1 MVHLNDKCTVPCF
14 YEVLGINK
22 KYKYI
27 IIKQKY
33 IFSVRNCVL

>member
-1 MVHLNDKCTVPCF
+1 MAHLIKCIVPCF
-14 YEVLGINK
+14 YVVLGINK

-33 IFSVRNCVL
+33 IFSVRVYGP